1 MSYLGMVESRMTGTM
16 ALDAL
21 VAALEAPDSDTR
33 EAAAI
38 ALGRHGYPRVSG
50 ALAKCLHDTE
60 PGVRVCAAVALAK
73 LGWSPTTNEE
83 QSGFEQAFDE
93 LQAAAT
99 AGEDAVRPLFEE
111 LALAIGLEGS
121 SRADLPE
128 PPAVPGYGCAPADAR
143 PSTRI
148 AITDPGENLF
158 EKIPAYV
165 PPARPPAQ
173 PLFEPPTESP
183 SELADAPMVKTV
195 AQTISWQPEAD
206 ESAAITDLLQ
216 ALEDPDPTSRIAAIE
231 ALNQEQGEEVTVAV
245 LNCLSDPDPDVR
257 LAAARSLENW
267 GDPAHASHFLALLAD
282 ENWELRMLAI
292 RFVSRMNDS
301 SQARTLC
308 PLLADTNLHVRRA
321 AAQAMGT
328 ARNPAAIEDLVVTL
342 VDEEA
347 VVRTAA
353 TTALEQI
360 NPYWAASAEAQR
372 AQPRLQALL
381 TDKRPR
387 ISAAAAQ
394 LLVHLRASAVTV

>member
-1 MSYLGMVESRMTGTM
+1 M

-73 LGWSPTTNEE
+73 LGWSPTSSEE
-83 QSGFEQAFDE
+83 RLGFELAFDE

-111 LALAIGLEGS
+111 LALAVGLDGH
-121 SRADLPE
+121 SRTEVPE
-128 PPAVPGYGCAPADAR
+128 PPDVPNYSCAPANSALPLRAEPQESSDELFDGFASYVR
-143 PSTRI
+143 LGEPPVQAPSETPFESPVEPADSPAAEPAAPAI
-148 AITDPGENLF
+148 SKSAASHESTAITG
-158 EKIPAYV
+158 
-165 PPARPPAQ
+165 
-173 PLFEPPTESP
+173 
-183 SELADAPMVKTV
+183 
-195 AQTISWQPEAD
+195 
-206 ESAAITDLLQ
+206 LLE
-216 ALEDPDPTSRIAAIE
+216 ALEDADPAARIAAIE
-231 ALNQEQGEEVTVAV
+231 ALNQEHGEEVTAAV
-245 LNCLSDPDPDVR
+245 LNCLSDPDPAVR
-257 LAAARSLENW
+257 LAAARNLENW
-267 GDPAHASHFLALLAD
+267 GDPAHALQFLALLSD
-282 ENWELRMLAI
+282 ENWELRLLAI
-292 RFVSRMNDS
+292 RFVSRMNDPS
-301 SQARTLC
+301 EAGTLC

-321 AAQAMGT
+321 AAQALGV
-328 ARNPAAIEDLVVTL
+328 ARNAAAIEDLVVTL

-360 NPYWAASAEAQR
+360 NPAWAASAEAQR

-394 LLVHLRASAVTV
+394 LLVHLRASSVAA